1 MELSY
6 PLSSEGPALTDNDI
20 FSDSK
25 CYKRDRFQSVVEV
38 FSDNELIPLTK
49 QGCTNRLRLSRNCMN
64 YKPKGTGNW
73 QGQLTD
79 LKSGKKM
86 INHETS

>member
-1 MELSY
+1 MFSMELSY
-6 PLSSEGPALTDNDI
+6 PLSSEGPALADNDI

-38 FSDNELIPLTK
+38 FSNNELIPLTK
-49 QGCTNRLRLSRNCMN
+49 QGCTYRHRLSRN

-73 QGQLTD
+73 QAQLAD
-79 LKSGKKM
+79 LESGKKV
-86 INHETS
+86 NHETS